1 MAVELLNII
10 DGHTFPSSV
19 AELRKEFPHV
29 SFPRDLEGVNL
40 VQYGYMLSNGPDSW
54 KVRERLGIVPTRVA
68 MHQFLYALRDF
79 GMRVQFEAYTLS
91 LEGHARDYWLTAAYV
106 HRGHVCVKH
115 MAEFFQLTSP
125 DLDTIFSVAGSIEE

>member
-1 MAVELLNII
+1 MKLLKVK
-10 DGHTFPSSV
+10 DGHTFLSSIS
-19 AELRKEFPHV
+19 ELRKEFPHV
-29 SFPRDLEGVNL
+29 SFPSDLAGVNL
-40 VQYGYMLSNGPDSW
+40 SQYGYMLSDDPNSW
-54 KVRERLGIVPTRVA
+54 KVRERLEVVPARVA

-91 LEGHARDYWLTAAYV
+91 LEGHARDYWFTAPYV

>member
-1 MAVELLNII
+1 MKLLKAK
-10 DGHTFPSSV
+10 DGHTFLSGIS
-19 AELRKEFPHV
+19 ELRKEFPHV
-29 SFPRDLEGVNL
+29 SFPNGLAGVNL
-40 VQYGYMLSNGPDSW
+40 SQYGYMLSDDPDSW
-54 KVRERLGIVPTRVA
+54 EVRERLGVVPTRVA

-79 GMRVQFEAYTLS
+79 GMREQFERYMLALD
-91 LEGHARDYWLTAAYV
+91 GHARDYWLTAPYV

>member
-1 MAVELLNII
+1 MKLLKVK
-10 DGHTFPSSV
+10 DGHTFLSGIS
-19 AELRKEFPHV
+19 ELRKEFPHV
-29 SFPRDLEGVNL
+29 SFPSDLAGVNL
-40 VQYGYMLSNGPDSW
+40 SQYGYMLSDDPDSW
-54 KVRERLGIVPTRVA
+54 KVRERLEVVPTRVA

-79 GMRVQFEAYTLS
+79 GVRVQFEAYALS
-91 LEGHARDYWLTAAYV
+91 LEGHARDYWHTAPYV